1 MSETTTTTESVAETS
16 GDSSTEAA
24 NTATESATT
33 TTATEGENALGDAG
47 KKALDAM
54 KADRNAAREQAKSLE
69 ARLAELQAKVDG
81 TEAEHKAAAEAQ
93 RVKDEA
99 LAAANDRILKA
110 EVRALAA
117 GKLADP
123 QDALRFLNMSE
134 FEVGSDGEVD
144 GKSIEAAIADLVQS
158 KPYLAAQG
166 DKRFQG
172 GADGGA
178 RNDATK
184 PSQLTK
190 ADLGRMSP
198 EEISAAYDSGQL
210 STLMNPNT

>member
-1 MSETTTTTESVAETS
+1 MSETTTETAAAETS
-16 GDSSTEAA
+16 GDSGA
-24 NTATESATT
+24 NQQAESTATE
-33 TTATEGENALGDAG
+33 TTATTEGEKALGDAG

-54 KADRNAAREQAKSLE
+54 KAERNTARDEL
-69 ARLAELQAKVDG
+69 RGLRAEFDAFKAQSEGKA
-81 TEAEHKAAAEAQ
+81 AEHQAAVEAQ

-123 QDALRFLNMSE
+123 QDALRFLNLSE
-134 FEVGSDGEVD
+134 FEVGSDGEID
-144 GKSIEAAIADLVQS
+144 GAVIGAAISDLIQS

-166 DKRFQG
+166 EKRFQG

-178 RNDATK
+178 RNDANK
-184 PSQLTK
+184 PSQLTQ
-190 ADLGRMSP
+190 ADLARMSP
-198 EEISAAYDSGQL
+198 EEISAAYDGGRL
-210 STLMNPNT
+210 SNLMNPNA